1 MENPCKINCAELI
14 SIVLWRNNIHF
25 SLSQSTDIVCFSLL
39 SSRCSLVSSAE
50 VLAEL
55 KWRGISSGMRGLSC
69 QGVLQEC
76 SWTLLSY
83 EVNQQRKQIG
93 ILLLVWLMFSGVYH
107 DFYSGTPNSAHSFC
121 CINRSCCTELQGWV
135 FDRSMLKWVG
145 FDFQTTEAE
154 NIHVPWA
161 VPTCFCHYLWDRAAI
176 PKRICPGSSMGPL
189 TVCVEVLS
197 APISSA
203 T

>member
-14 SIVLWRNNIHF
+14 SIVLRQNNIHF

-83 EVNQQRKQIG
+83 EVNEQRK
-93 ILLLVWLMFSGVYH
+93 
-107 DFYSGTPNSAHSFC
+107 
-121 CINRSCCTELQGWV
+121 
-135 FDRSMLKWVG
+135 
-145 FDFQTTEAE
+145 
-154 NIHVPWA
+154 
-161 VPTCFCHYLWDRAAI
+161 
-176 PKRICPGSSMGPL
+176 
-189 TVCVEVLS
+189 
-197 APISSA
+197 
-203 T
+203 